1 MRGGRQEAWAAN
13 DGIGARN
20 AAKWAQLMSSPSAT
34 WAESGTE
41 EYALNVLDDH
51 HEAGEGGKRDESQR
65 GACCAS
71 ASARHLIVAR
81 LLLACKA
88 DRGGRTV
95 EARLLMRCIFNAIAC
110 HQ

>member
-1 MRGGRQEAWAAN
+1 MCWMITTKLERVASVMSRSEVPAA
-13 DGIGARN
+13 
-20 AAKWAQLMSSPSAT
+20 
-34 WAESGTE
+34 
-41 EYALNVLDDH
+41 
-51 HEAGEGGKRDESQR
+51 
-65 GACCAS
+65 AS

-95 EARLLMRCIFNAIAC
+95 EAWLLMRCIFNAIAC